1 MKISSTLRNILKAVI
16 NGSLMLQLHLD
27 KHFIKVIVCMGM
39 CLLTI
44 WISLLIDNTMMKVKR
59 NNDTLKEQQKE
70 LSRKAYQRRELT
82 RRSTIE
88 LRLENMGSEI
98 RKPEKPA
105 KELK

>member
-1 MKISSTLRNILKAVI
+1 MKISSILKNILKAIV

-44 WISLLIDNTMMKVKR
+44 WISLLIDNTMIKVKR
-59 NNDTLKEQQKE
+59 NNDTLKEQQNE
-70 LSRKAYQRRELT
+70 LSLKAYQLSELT

-98 RKPEKPA
+98 KKPAKPA
-105 KELK
+105 KELR